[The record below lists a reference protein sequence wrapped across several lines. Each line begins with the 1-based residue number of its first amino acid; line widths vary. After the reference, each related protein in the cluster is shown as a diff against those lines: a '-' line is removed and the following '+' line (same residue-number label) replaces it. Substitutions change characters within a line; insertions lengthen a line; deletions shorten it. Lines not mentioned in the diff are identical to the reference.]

1 MNPIHKFDFWHSV
14 LRNYVDFYLYTFYD
28 NITVVGK
35 DKIPKDKPVIFTINH
50 QNALMDA
57 LTVLC
62 TLKGQPVFMARAD
75 IFQSKLVAKILRF
88 FKILPIYRIRDGIK
102 SLQNNDAV
110 FEEAVEVLEA
120 KKRLVILPEGSH
132 FGERRLRALKKG
144 IARIAFQAEERN
156 NFELDIQIIPI
167 GLDYS
172 HYINF
177 GADLL
182 VNFGDP
188 FPISTYKDLY
198 LENNQKGMNAFLQEL
213 REHMINQMLNIDDS
227 QSYNEIETLKDI
239 YVNYLL
245 ANKKLRY
252 NHVKIIDKSQE
263 IADNIIKFKNI
274 NPEKFEDIGKQALD
288 IKDLLRDLKLR
299 YWAVAQKR
307 YCWIGIILNYLLLTV
322 LSPLFIYGFAVNILP
337 FYLPVLAS
345 RKIKDPQFVSSIRFG
360 ISLITFT
367 LFYIIYLI
375 LLLIYIHPWYLSI
388 GILVSF
394 LLAGMF
400 SFRYYVA
407 FKKNIAKTKI
417 NIWKMTKKT
426 KWVELKNKWNNVVA
440 EVESIVKNG

>member
-28 NITVVGK
+28 KVTIAGK
-35 DKIPKDKPVIFTINH
+35 NKIPKDKPVIFTINH

-75 IFQSKLVAKILRF
+75 IFQSKIVAKILRF

-110 FEEAVEVLEA
+110 FEEAVGVLEA
-120 KKRLVILPEGSH
+120 GKYLVILPEGSH

-188 FPISTYKDLY
+188 FPISKYKDLY
-198 LENNQKGMNAFLQEL
+198 LENNQKGMNTFLQEL
-213 REHMINQMLNIDDS
+213 REHMINQMLHVNDTEN
-227 QSYNEIETLKDI
+227 YNEIETLKDI
-239 YVNYLL
+239 YINHLL
-245 ANKKLRY
+245 AKRKLRN
-252 NHVKIIDKSQE
+252 NHVKIIEKSQE
-263 IADNIIKFKNI
+263 IVDNAVELKKTNLDKFK
-274 NPEKFEDIGKQALD
+274 EIGKQALD

-299 YWAVAQKR
+299 YWTVAQKR
-307 YCWIGIILNYLLLTV
+307 YFWMGIILNYLLLAI
-322 LSPLFIYGFAVNILP
+322 LSPLFIYGFVVNILP
-337 FYLPVLAS
+337 FYLPVIAS
-345 RKIKDPQFVSSIRFG
+345 HKIKDPQFVSSIRFG
-360 ISLITFT
+360 VSLITFT
-367 LFYIIYLI
+367 LFYLIYLI
-375 LLLIYIHPWYLSI
+375 LLLIYMETWYWTLSVLI
-388 GILVSF
+388 TF
-394 LLAGMF
+394 LLSGIF

-417 NIWKMTKKT
+417 NIWKLTKNK
-426 KWVELKNKWNNVVA
+426 KWKELKNKWDNVVS
-440 EVESIVKNG
+440 EMEHIVKN